1 MGMDVY
7 FFRAKYNFHI
17 DQNTMEIFEDIPEQM
32 HCNLKKI
39 LLIEEF

>member
-17 DQNTMEIFEDIPEQM
+17 DQNTMEIREDIPEQ
-32 HCNLKKI
+32 CTAT
-39 LLIEEF
+39 